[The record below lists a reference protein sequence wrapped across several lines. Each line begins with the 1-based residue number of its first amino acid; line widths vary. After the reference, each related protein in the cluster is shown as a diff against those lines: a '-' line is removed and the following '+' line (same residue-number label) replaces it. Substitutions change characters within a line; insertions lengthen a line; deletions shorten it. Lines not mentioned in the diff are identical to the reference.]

1 MFILSPSASL
11 EAATAAASD
20 VTTTILAQR
29 IELDNKNK
37 TIEMMQKSLAQQR
50 ELTLYHAKEM
60 EKDSQKKLDLL
71 KTEYESRIQRHQ
83 SFIDQVIVCIC
94 VYIDSTNI
102 HSNNTWFMYII
113 MYTYNLLCIQVH
125 VRIHIKLE

>member
-1 MFILSPSASL
+1 MHFTVLYRAAYFPSVSL

-60 EKDSQKKLDLL
+60 EKDGQKKLNLL
-71 KTEYESRIQRHQ
+71 KTEYELRIQRHQ
-83 SFIDQVIVCIC
+83 SFIDQVIKIYLFNTTLGLGYWCC
-94 VYIDSTNI
+94 YVYAKQI
-102 HSNNTWFMYII
+102 
-113 MYTYNLLCIQVH
+113 
-125 VRIHIKLE
+125 

>member
-37 TIEMMQKSLAQQR
+37 TIEMFGTPD
-50 ELTLYHAKEM
+50 ENGVP
-60 EKDSQKKLDLL
+60 
-71 KTEYESRIQRHQ
+71 Q
-83 SFIDQVIVCIC
+83 SFHLYSMKQSIEEKFTLDVLKNC
-94 VYIDSTNI
+94 
-102 HSNNTWFMYII
+102 
-113 MYTYNLLCIQVH
+113 LC
-125 VRIHIKLE
+125 